1 MKLYVVGLGPSA
13 GRDMTLYAKEILD
26 QAECIVGYK
35 NYVNLIEVDYLNKEL
50 IKSDA
55 DKSVERCHVA
65 IQKAIEGVVTALV
78 CAGDSGV
85 FGMAS
90 LVYHVA
96 KEYPTV
102 EIEVIPGVTSAIGGG
117 ALLGTPIG
125 DDFCV
130 LSLCDQINTWEV
142 IERRLMAAVEGGFVI
157 CLYDNTPEM
166 VRKACRILLWKR
178 APEIVCGYVKNAGHW
193 GQKMEILSLEDLF
206 SRSTEID
213 EFTTIYIGNT
223 QTEVVNGKMHTP
235 RGSSDVERMPV
246 NPY

>member
-26 QAECIVGYK
+26 SCDCIVGYK
-35 NYVNLIEVDYLNKEL
+35 NYVNLIEVDYLDKEL
-50 IKSDA
+50 IKSGA
-55 DKSVERCHVA
+55 EKGVERCHTA
-65 IQKAIEGVVTALV
+65 IHKALDGVVTAMV

-90 LVYHVA
+90 MVYQIA

-125 DDFCV
+125 DDFAV
-130 LSLCDQINTWEV
+130 LSLCDQINDWAI
-142 IERRLMAAVEGGFVI
+142 IERRLMAAVDGNFVI
-157 CLYDNTPEM
+157 CLYDNTPEGI
-166 VRKACRILLWKR
+166 RKACRILLWKR
-178 APEIVCGYVKNAGHW
+178 TPETVCGYVKNAGHW
-193 GQKMEILSLEDLF
+193 GQKMQILSLEDLY
-206 SRSTEID
+206 SNSTDID
-213 EFTTIYIGNT
+213 EFTTVYIGNT
-223 QTEVVNGKMHTP
+223 QSEVVDGKMHTP